1 MTLKIREATVADAE
15 ILLQLVKELAH
26 YEKKDPKFVNIT
38 LEKIIQD
45 GFGPSRYFY
54 SLLAEN
60 QTGFVGYA
68 IYYFTYSSTMGTP
81 LMYLQDIFVRDPF
94 KRQGIGRQFYVE
106 LSRIALEK
114 QCNLIEWHVF
124 NWNEPAIAFYESVGG
139 EFNRQLIK
147 VRLPHRAMQNLV
159 PIST

>member
-38 LEKIIQD
+38 LD
-45 GFGPSRYFY
+45 FY